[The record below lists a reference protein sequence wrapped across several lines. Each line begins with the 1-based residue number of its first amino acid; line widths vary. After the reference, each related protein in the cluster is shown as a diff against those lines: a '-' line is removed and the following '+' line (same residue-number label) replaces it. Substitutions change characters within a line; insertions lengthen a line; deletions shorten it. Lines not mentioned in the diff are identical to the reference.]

1 MIKNII
7 FDLGRVVLDFEP
19 KKYLMDKIKDEVK
32 VNKLMKVIFAGEEWI
47 RLDEGT
53 ITEDE
58 AIERICAGNIELE
71 KEIRMVFDNWY
82 PMLTPIESTIE
93 VINELKI
100 KGYKL
105 YFLSNF
111 HEKAFKYVNEEY
123 PVFKLFDGGIA
134 SYKEKLMKPNPEV
147 YKLILEKYNL
157 KAEECVFIDDVRE
170 NVEIA
175 EKFGIKG
182 INLTDQRT
190 LKSDLELIL

>member
-58 AIERICAGNIELE
+58 AIERICAGNLELE
-71 KEIRMVFDNWY
+71 KEIRMAFDNWY

-182 INLTDQRT
+182 INLTNQRT